1 MNWLAIQ
8 EPSFYYYTYTCL
20 IYTIYTHTY
29 AHVQRRDSIIPL
41 GGPDYKNVG
50 YDEDGQ
56 LNIDGELIPKTH
68 NYENQVISTDK
79 DTPGAGGAAAATENT
94 FYNPG
99 LYDPDMDYMNQ
110 DPEGLFHTYTNQDD
124 LLQQVSREQC

>member
-1 MNWLAIQ
+1 M
-8 EPSFYYYTYTCL
+8 
-20 IYTIYTHTY
+20 
-29 AHVQRRDSIIPL
+29 
-41 GGPDYKNVG
+41 G

-56 LNIDGELIPKTH
+56 LNIDGELVPKTH
-68 NYENQVISTDK
+68 NYENQVIAADK
-79 DTPGAGGAAAATENT
+79 DRPGATGGAAAATENT

-124 LLQQVSREQC
+124 LLQQVSRVQCYSCMYM

>member
-1 MNWLAIQ
+1 MLCMYIL
-8 EPSFYYYTYTCL
+8 STFMYTYL
-20 IYTIYTHTY
+20 HHNMHTH
-29 AHVQRRDSIIPL
+29 RDSIIPL

-56 LNIDGELIPKTH
+56 LNIDGEVVPKTH
-68 NYENQVISTDK
+68 SYENQVIAADK
-79 DTPGAGGAAAATENT
+79 DKPVTTGAGAGAGAAAGPTAEDM
-94 FYNPG
+94 FINPG

-124 LLQQVSREQC
+124 LLQQVSEMQR

>member
-1 MNWLAIQ
+1 MH
-8 EPSFYYYTYTCL
+8 
-20 IYTIYTHTY
+20 THT
-29 AHVQRRDSIIPL
+29 HVHTHSHTHTHRDSIIPL

-56 LNIDGELIPKTH
+56 LNIDGELVPKTH
-68 NYENQVISTDK
+68 NYENQVIAADK
-79 DTPGAGGAAAATENT
+79 DKPGATGAAVAAENT
-94 FYNPG
+94 FINQG

-124 LLQQVSREQC
+124 LLQQVSGLHY